1 MALDLFS
8 SNTPDK
14 RTMIFE
20 KAIEYAEQ
28 GFSPSQHLLNAIK
41 DNPGIVRFNKNPT
54 FSYEN
59 LRYKHNDYNKLI

>member
-8 SNTPDK
+8 INTPDK

-28 GFSPSQHLLNAIK
+28 GFSPSWHLLNAIK
-41 DNPGIVRFNKNPT
+41 DNTGIVRFNKNPT

-59 LRYKHNDYNKLI
+59 LRYNF